1 MKNKAVNQK
10 IKAKQK
16 FQIRFIQKRNPLI
29 GLTISINLMPD
40 LKGFSVIQRLS
51 ENMKEELKAMEK
63 KGNLPK
69 LKKNIESSE

>member
-1 MKNKAVNQK
+1 
-10 IKAKQK
+10 
-16 FQIRFIQKRNPLI
+16 
-29 GLTISINLMPD
+29 MPD